1 MNRQSEIERAI
12 LCRQTSPD
20 MTVQQLANYYNIERT
35 VMHEVFPETQDC
47 TPSSVSRTQKRRP
60 MERAI
65 AYAEQ
70 NLFAYIGAPTLAEAI
85 GCSLPT
91 AHKIMGDR
99 PDIFRKIKWGTWE
112 IRDPKADRKAEK
124 ESNN

>member
-35 VMHEVFPETQDC
+35 VIHEVFGDTQHAAPA
-47 TPSSVSRTQKRRP
+47 TKPNKRKP
-60 MERAI
+60 AERAI
-65 AYAEQ
+65 IYAEQ
-70 NLFAYIGAPTLAEAI
+70 NLFAHIGAPTLAEAI

-91 AHKIMGDR
+91 AHKIMADR

-112 IRDPKADRKAEK
+112 IRDPRADRKAEK
-124 ESNN
+124 ESK

>member
-1 MNRQSEIERAI
+1 MNRNSEIERAI

-35 VMHEVFPETQDC
+35 VIHQVFGDTQEAAPA
-47 TPSSVSRTQKRRP
+47 TKPNKRKP
-60 MERAI
+60 AERAI
-65 AYAEQ
+65 IYAEQ
-70 NLFAYIGAPTLAEAI
+70 NLFAHIGAPTLAEAI

-91 AHKIMGDR
+91 AHKIMADR

-112 IRDPKADRKAEK
+112 IRDPQADRKAEK
-124 ESNN
+124 ESK